1 MDIATWL
8 RDFSLEHYAAIFRA
22 ADVDTDIL
30 GELSD
35 ADLERIGITSQLA
48 ANEGWSWQDWLFLQ
62 SAASSIIGFQ
72 IIDR

>member
-48 ANEGWSWQDWLFLQ
+48 ANEG
-62 SAASSIIGFQ
+62 
-72 IIDR
+72 